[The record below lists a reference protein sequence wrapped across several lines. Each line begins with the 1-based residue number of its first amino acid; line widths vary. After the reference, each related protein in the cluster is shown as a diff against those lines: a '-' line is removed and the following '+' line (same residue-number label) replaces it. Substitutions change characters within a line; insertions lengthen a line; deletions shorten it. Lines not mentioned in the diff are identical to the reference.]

1 LPLDIGLRRAVIL
14 RDRTSDSL
22 EVSLAYRDEA
32 AALGIAAAL
41 NYPPK
46 FGSDA
51 AQGAIGQRQVYRDN
65 AVTSGDV
72 AVTPGAAP
80 VADQVN
86 VNLKSGVTSAGREN
100 MQSEAKYAQGMQSEA
115 NGHRAMQS
123 EANGKQAM
131 QSEANGR
138 QFMQSEGVIR
148 TGTARE
154 RMNSEGVIR
163 TGTARERM
171 SSEAGMGK
179 AARQP

>member
-1 LPLDIGLRRAVIL
+1 MTKKNIYLIAGGAVL
-14 RDRTSDSL
+14 
-22 EVSLAYRDEA
+22 

-131 QSEANGR
+131 QSEANPRHFMQSEANGR

>member
-1 LPLDIGLRRAVIL
+1 MTKKNIYLIAGGAVL
-14 RDRTSDSL
+14 
-22 EVSLAYRDEA
+22 

-86 VNLKSGVTSAGREN
+86 GAKNEIGKATSGQSAMQSEGKYSTGMQSEAKYSTGMQSEGRAPSMAREN
-100 MQSEAKYAQGMQSEA
+100 MQSEG
-115 NGHRAMQS
+115 RAS
-123 EANGKQAM
+123 STARSNT
-131 QSEANGR
+131 
-138 QFMQSEGVIR
+138 MQSEGR
-148 TGTARE
+148 APSMARE
-154 RMNSEGVIR
+154 RMNSEGR
-163 TGTARERM
+163 APSM
-171 SSEAGMGK
+171 
-179 AARQP
+179 ARQP